1 MANTPAHLQK
11 QRALVTKT
19 NLAAERNYQTEDRKF
34 VSRWMCS
41 LKKKK
46 IEIESIKQK
55 RA

>member
-11 QRALVTKT
+11 QRALVTET

-41 LKKKK
+41 LKK